1 MTEIWFCSTDGGRPL
16 AVKTLKPDWLSTPGA
31 RAVLRREYE
40 ILSSLRHPAIVAA
53 DAFID
58 EPERAA
64 LVLEYL
70 GGGDLV
76 SLAGIAPRHWIAP
89 VRDVLT
95 ALDHLHERGYAHRDV
110 KARNVMFD
118 ATGRARLIDFGSVAR
133 IGAPGSEHGT
143 TAAHRPSRAQLTR
156 VRAEQDLHA
165 FAVLLFELLAG
176 RLPFGAEPDTDSAA
190 NAPESTFAIE
200 IADRPDLDA
209 LGKLVLSALETGGD
223 PEIPGVA
230 EFANVIESVLATES
244 TPP

>member
-31 RAVLRREYE
+31 RTLLRREYE
-40 ILSSLRHPAIVAA
+40 VLSSLRHPGIVAA

-58 EPERAA
+58 EPDRAA

-76 SLAGIAPRHWIAP
+76 SLAGAAPRHWIAP
-89 VRDVLT
+89 ARDVLA
-95 ALDHLHERGYAHRDV
+95 ALDYLHERGYAHRDV
-110 KARNVMFD
+110 KAPNVMFD
-118 ATGRARLIDFGSVAR
+118 STGRTRLIDFGSVAR
-133 IGAPGSEHGT
+133 IGAPGSVHGT
-143 TAAHRPSRAQLTR
+143 TAAHRPSRARLTR

-165 FAVLLFELLAG
+165 FAVLLFELLTG
-176 RLPFGAEPDTDSAA
+176 RLPFGVEPDTDSAA
-190 NAPESTFAIE
+190 SAPERTLAVES
-200 IADRPDLDA
+200 ADRPDLDA
-209 LGKLVLSALETGGD
+209 LGRLVLAALETDGD

-244 TPP
+244 KQP